1 MQEFPQG
8 LPFLQTGPL
17 LFFELLLL
25 ELGLLLRAN
34 AGALKSNDTAIA
46 ATRIARIESPS
57 VAEIAAHCQK
67 RRNSTAGMVLELS
80 AD

>member
-25 ELGLLLRAN
+25 ELELPLRAN

-46 ATRIARIESPS
+46 APRIARIESPS
-57 VAEIAAHCQK
+57 VAEIAAHCPGAAQQP
-67 RRNSTAGMVLELS
+67 RFGPA
-80 AD
+80 